1 MRCGRI
7 TQESKT
13 RAEVISLL
21 IDDFEVTQDELD
33 VAIESAQTHFEK
45 NTRLLEIIS
54 TERISIEMNLAI

>member
-1 MRCGRI
+1 
-7 TQESKT
+7 
-13 RAEVISLL
+13 VISLL